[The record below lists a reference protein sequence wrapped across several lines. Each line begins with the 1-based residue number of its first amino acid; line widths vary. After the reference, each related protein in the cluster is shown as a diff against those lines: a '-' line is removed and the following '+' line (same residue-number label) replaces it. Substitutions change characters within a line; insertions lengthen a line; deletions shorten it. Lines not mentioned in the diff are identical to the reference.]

1 MNGLEMTKPIL
12 LIPVISVLLGC
23 GMFTQ
28 ADAPVS
34 RGESPPPVS
43 VSSVALPILF
53 HGDSL
58 IEEKILASPI
68 VVRATMTALSSEVI
82 VDADDEFRAVLKFS
96 LSVSEYLKGTGPSAI
111 VALCISTLQGVP

>member
-1 MNGLEMTKPIL
+1 MSPQYERSRDDKTDLAHSG
-12 LIPVISVLLGC
+12 VISVLLGC

-34 RGESPPPVS
+34 RGESPLVS

-68 VVRATMTALSSEVI
+68 VVRATITALSSEVI
-82 VDADDEFRAVLKFS
+82 VDADDEFRA
-96 LSVSEYLKGTGPSAI
+96 
-111 VALCISTLQGVP
+111 

>member
-34 RGESPPPVS
+34 RGESPPVS

-58 IEEKILASPI
+58 IEEKILDSPI

-111 VALCISTLQGVP
+111 VTLCISTLQGVP

>member
-34 RGESPPPVS
+34 RGVAAAGVCLLSSPTIRLEKAGW
-43 VSSVALPILF
+43 SSADFWLRRQTSYGLAQARK
-53 HGDSL
+53 G
-58 IEEKILASPI
+58 EEKIQVERYQPQP
-68 VVRATMTALSSEVI
+68 TA
-82 VDADDEFRAVLKFS
+82 
-96 LSVSEYLKGTGPSAI
+96 
-111 VALCISTLQGVP
+111 